1 MTICCE
7 GVCRRNGMWLL
18 VFPKYKKYRGL
29 PCLIAPFL
37 SPELKEKK
45 KDQEVKGEQ
54 PNCRSPPRR

>member
-45 KDQEVKGEQ
+45 KDQEVKG
-54 PNCRSPPRR
+54 